1 MQQFFNDVF
10 GPINSFVWGP
20 VMLVLLLGVGFY
32 LMTGL
37 KAMPFRK
44 LGMALR
50 FMVRGRVTEHGHK
63 GELTPFRALM
73 TALAATIGTG
83 NIAGVS
89 TAIFMGGPG
98 AVFWMWCTALLGMA
112 TKFSEVTLAVKYR
125 EVTPDGS
132 YVGGPMYYIKNG
144 LGRKWKWLAFLFA
157 CFGCVAG
164 FGIGN
169 TVQVNSIAD
178 VMRSTFH
185 IDPKITAGVLFVLVA
200 LVVLG
205 GVKRIGVVAGRLVPG
220 MAFFYIIAALICVV
234 LKIDQVPHAFYL
246 IFHDAFNPEAVG
258 GGVAGGTI
266 MLAMRFGIARGV
278 FSNEAGMGSSPIAH
292 ATAITNNPVRQGII
306 GMLGTFLDTV
316 VVCSM
321 TAVVILVSGIWSQPP
336 SVDAARL
343 SAYVSGYNKAVI
355 TADNRLDVDAAV
367 TMLLNGRKEIL
378 SKNAEFRPQNL
389 AAYLEANSAALMQ
402 NGRLDTGE
410 LAAGLNR
417 AWFEFVDK
425 GERNRAPVVAKEG
438 ASLSSASFS
447 DAMPGNWG
455 QYVVAVA
462 LCLFAF
468 TTILG
473 WCVYSE
479 RCAAYLFGYKAIK
492 LFRLIYTLVVP
503 VGAVAALDTVWLLA
517 DTFNAMMMIP
527 NLIALIL
534 LSPVVFRLAHDY
546 FKIGEHATEME
557 SGEIVT
563 TADSVGDLEDTD
575 EIDEREGQQPD
586 RKE

>member
-1 MQQFFNDVF
+1 MQDFIHSIFD
-10 GPINSFVWGP
+10 PINAVAWGWP
-20 VMLVLLLGVGFY
+20 ALIMVLGVGFY
-32 LMTGL
+32 LMLGL
-37 KAMPFRK
+37 KVMPFRK

-50 FMVRGRVTEHGHK
+50 LMVRGRVTEHGHK

-83 NIAGVS
+83 NIAGVA

-144 LGRKWKWLAFLFA
+144 LGKKWKWLAFLFA
-157 CFGCVAG
+157 CFGCIAG

-169 TVQVNSIAD
+169 TVQVNSIAGVLSSD
-178 VMRSTFH
+178 FGISNYV
-185 IDPKITAGVLFVLVA
+185 TAGVLLVLVA

-205 GVKRIGVVAGRLVPG
+205 GVKRIGTVAGRLVPT
-220 MAFFYIIAALICVV
+220 MAFFYIITAVICMIV
-234 LKIDQVPHAFYL
+234 KIDEVPGAFYM
-246 IFHDAFNPEAVG
+246 IFHDAFNPSAVG
-258 GGVAGGTI
+258 GGVVGGTI

-306 GMLGTFLDTV
+306 GMLGTFLDTI

-321 TAVVILVSGIWSQPP
+321 TAIVIIVTGLWNQAP
-336 SVDAARL
+336 SVDGAKL
-343 SAYVSGYNKAVI
+343 NAYVAGYDKAII
-355 TADNRLDVDAAV
+355 TADNRLDVDATV
-367 TMLLNGRKEIL
+367 QMLMSSNNLVL
-378 SKNAEFRPQNL
+378 SKNAEFKDKNL
-389 AAYLEANSAALMQ
+389 KAYLEANRDQMMVD
-402 NGRLDTGE
+402 GRLDTLK
-410 LAAGLNR
+410 LAEGLNE
-417 AWFEFVDK
+417 AWFKHVDQGK
-425 GERNRAPVVAKEG
+425 RGDAPVVAKEG
-438 ASLSSASFS
+438 AALSSASFS
-447 DAMPGNWG
+447 EVMPGNWG
-455 QYVVAVA
+455 QYVVAIA

-479 RCAAYLFGYKAIK
+479 RCAVYLFGHKALK
-492 LFRLIYTLVVP
+492 VFRVIYTLVVP
-503 VGAVAALDTVWLLA
+503 VGAVASLDLVWLMA
-517 DTFNAMMMIP
+517 DTFNGLMMLP

-534 LSPVVFRLAHDY
+534 LSPVVFKMARDY
-546 FKIGEHATEME
+546 FKIGEHATELE
-557 SGEIVT
+557 VSEVVIA
-563 TADSVGDLEDTD
+563 ADALEDMEDVDFIEDD
-575 EIDEREGQQPD
+575 EEPQ
-586 RKE
+586 K